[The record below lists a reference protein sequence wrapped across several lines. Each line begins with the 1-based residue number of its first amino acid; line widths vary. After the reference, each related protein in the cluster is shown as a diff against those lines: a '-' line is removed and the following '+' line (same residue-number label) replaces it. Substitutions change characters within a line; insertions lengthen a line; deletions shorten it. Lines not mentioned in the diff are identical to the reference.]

1 MTKQRQ
7 YTYQD
12 HLDLFFNFRH
22 KYSSER
28 LLGVCRKYSEEKT
41 ATCLSG
47 WWEFY
52 SFQYGKYFFESVDEI
67 FFFYSVRKMVR
78 EGQLTQ
84 IYSLESF
91 FQDWI
96 YPGVVWK
103 GRIYPA
109 PEKSAGI
116 FTTMSSSLENF
127 RPKSELI
134 LLALLKCGSTTDQT
148 VSLASNVQ
156 TGLTRAREQ
165 DLEETEILPHTW

>member
-84 IYSLESF
+84 MQPRAILKSDHDFFRIEYTQGWFEKVEST
-91 FQDWI
+91 QRQKSQLGSS
-96 YPGVVWK
+96 PRCLQVWK
-103 GRIYPA
+103 ISDPNRNWSYLPSWNA
-109 PEKSAGI
+109 V
-116 FTTMSSSLENF
+116 
-127 RPKSELI
+127 RR
-134 LLALLKCGSTTDQT
+134 QT
-148 VSLASNVQ
+148 KQSV
-156 TGLTRAREQ
+156 
-165 DLEETEILPHTW
+165 